1 MASTKEYLEYVLDLL
16 SRLNDISYRYMMS
29 EYVIYYWGKR

>member
-16 SRLNDISYRYMMS
+16 SGLDDIP
-29 EYVIYYWGKR
+29 EPKKKGKR